1 MGVAGA
7 RAGAGCGAAELVG
20 GPAAGERVR
29 SEHARRPGH
38 PGELS
43 VFPVLFTVGGAW
55 VSSYGALGA
64 LGFTLA
70 VIISVRQ
77 ARRSGI
83 PAARI
88 IDLGFWI
95 LVAGLIGGRIVFA
108 ITNAEDF
115 VDVCRDAPG
124 LGACTKV
131 LQVWQGGLAWY
142 GSLIGAV
149 LFMVWWLKR
158 QKLAV
163 LPVMDVIAPGAALG
177 HALGRIGCFAAGCCY
192 GRVAEPG
199 TPGALTARFGR
210 GSLAL
215 LEGRQAGWATLWE
228 DLTPRLYAVQL
239 GEAALELCMGVV
251 LLLVLP
257 RKRFHGQVVAT
268 WLMGYALGRAVLE
281 HFRGDL
287 SRGRLVGVSTSQWLA
302 LAMAGVGALL
312 WVRAR
317 EAGRGPAP
325 APQP

>member
-1 MGVAGA
+1 M
-7 RAGAGCGAAELVG
+7 
-20 GPAAGERVR
+20 
-29 SEHARRPGH
+29 
-38 PGELS
+38 
-43 VFPVLFTVGGAW
+43 FPVLFTVGGAW

-77 ARRSGI
+77 ARRVGI

-115 VDVCRDAPG
+115 VDVCREAPS
-124 LGACTKV
+124 LASCTKV

-149 LFMVWWLKR
+149 LFMVWWLRR

-163 LPVMDVIAPGAALG
+163 LPVMDVIVPGAALG

-192 GRVAEPG
+192 GRVAAPG

-215 LEGRQAGWATLWE
+215 LEGRQAGWATIWE
-228 DLTPRLYAVQL
+228 DVTPPLYAVQL
-239 GEAALELCMGVV
+239 GEAALEICMGVA
-251 LLLVLP
+251 LLLLLP

-268 WLMGYALGRAVLE
+268 WLLGYALGRAVLE

-312 WVRAR
+312 WAWGRRSSGADQRA
-317 EAGRGPAP
+317 APPPGPASP
-325 APQP
+325 A